1 MARKVKV
8 VGRSAKTG
16 KFVTKK
22 FAKSHPA
29 TTVNERV
36 SVKKTKSRT
45 GGTGPR
51 RK

>member
-22 FAKSHPA
+22 FATRHPA

-36 SVKKTKSRT
+36 SVKKAGITNRWDST
-45 GGTGPR
+45 ET
-51 RK
+51 